1 MTAEAG
7 EGTVE
12 LRWEAVT
19 GAVRYELLAWTSADG
34 FQEIGGDNL
43 TGTSYTHSGFAAD
56 TTYIYSVR
64 ALNGSGET
72 SEWSEPKSATDAAT
86 KSAGATAKSVG
97 GRAIGAVRLVSS
109 QPGELEVSWDAPAET
124 PRDYRISW
132 ARVGESF
139 LTWTDLSGNAFP
151 TSSSYTISGL
161 EEGVRY
167 KVKVRARYNGSSGP
181 WTEPVEADVASAA
194 ATPTATAAPT
204 AISTDTPTATTT
216 SVPADTPTPTATI
229 TPTPTVTPTAT
240 PTAITTLG
248 VETDRNALVALYNAT
263 DGANWDYNP
272 NWLSDE
278 PLDHWGGV
286 QTDSSGRRDRTAS

>member
-1 MTAEAG
+1 MLCAMNCWAWTSAGGWQDVGGDNLTGTTYSHTGLAAGTTYHYAGRALNGSGEASEWSEYASATVAATQSSTAPPTPTPTAAALPAPTATATLTPTLTPTVTVSVLSTPVLTAEAGEG

-151 TSSSYTISGL
+151 TSSSYTISG
-161 EEGVRY
+161 
-167 KVKVRARYNGSSGP
+167 SG
-181 WTEPVEADVASAA
+181 
-194 ATPTATAAPT
+194 
-204 AISTDTPTATTT
+204 
-216 SVPADTPTPTATI
+216 
-229 TPTPTVTPTAT
+229 
-240 PTAITTLG
+240 
-248 VETDRNALVALYNAT
+248 
-263 DGANWDYNP
+263 
-272 NWLSDE
+272 
-278 PLDHWGGV
+278 
-286 QTDSSGRRDRTAS
+286 

>member
-1 MTAEAG
+1 M
-7 EGTVE
+7 
-12 LRWEAVT
+12 RWEAVT

-56 TTYIYSVR
+56 TTYIYAVR
-64 ALNGSGET
+64 AVNGSGET

-151 TSSSYTISGL
+151 TSSSYTITGL

-181 WTEPVEADVASAA
+181 WTEPVEADVAVAEPTA
-194 ATPTATAAPT
+194 THTPTATY
-204 AISTDTPTATTT
+204 TPTATDTPL
-216 SVPADTPTPTATI
+216 PAATHTPTATGTPTPTATA
-229 TPTPTVTPTAT
+229 TAQ
-240 PTAITTLG
+240 PPG
-248 VETDRNALVALYNAT
+248 Q
-263 DGANWDYNP
+263 P
-272 NWLSDE
+272 S
-278 PLDHWGGV
+278 
-286 QTDSSGRRDRTAS
+286 